1 MQVDPEHVGRAAGK
15 EKETIKRE
23 IIPSTSTHIEVVERI
38 QEEK

>member
-23 IIPSTSTHIEVVERI
+23 IIPSTSTQIEVVAKI
-38 QEEK
+38 QKL